1 MSEFK
6 SWEELTHKEQLEC
19 IFWDAYKDAHGFRPR
34 HIDVSAM
41 TVAELEAELK
51 ILSTEIAVQEQERKA
66 AEERSRMLLDWEDRR
81 NQISMDG
88 TDYRISLLNRE
99 REAFQGSA
107 EDRIALEQTVNAE
120 IRQLT
125 MKRFKDQEAMLAD
138 LEQARQEV
146 AAAAAV

>member
-51 ILSTEIAVQEQERKA
+51 ILSTEIAVQEQERKES
-66 AEERSRMLLDWEDRR
+66 EEKASYD
-81 NQISMDG
+81 
-88 TDYRISLLNRE
+88 
-99 REAFQGSA
+99 F
-107 EDRIALEQTVNAE
+107 E
-120 IRQLT
+120 IRVQSLMT
-125 MKRFKDQEAMLAD
+125 AGAKTR
-138 LEQARQEV
+138 EQALRWIHEAEGSDGDDEYLCFLVGLPYGYFKKV
-146 AAAAAV
+146 A